1 MAQWTTVQA
10 ELATLTHPQ
19 IGSIC
24 SISEQGEP
32 VIGKLSSA
40 AAEGLS
46 NPGPFSSAVEYF
58 TTIAK
63 AALHKPQQPSTNGH
77 ADENWTSPA
86 RLGALILLDII
97 QTTPLFTSSPDAQSP
112 LNHMDLGTQNI
123 LVDDPF
129 NFLAVIDWEFAQT
142 APWQVNYYPMPFT
155 LIWPD
160 EEIKAILEDPEHL
173 AHGNVWRQ
181 AAARELYVRRFR
193 EAEEKLRGEGWM
205 MIGGSFADVLEGG
218 ASRVY
223 GCFCRLRGVPE
234 QDGELVREMVR
245 VAFGFGDEETERYL
259 EGMREKL
266 RRVGGL
272 DGVEE
277 EGR

>member
-1 MAQWTTVQA
+1 
-10 ELATLTHPQ
+10 
-19 IGSIC
+19 
-24 SISEQGEP
+24 
-32 VIGKLSSA
+32 
-40 AAEGLS
+40 
-46 NPGPFSSAVEYF
+46 
-58 TTIAK
+58 
-63 AALHKPQQPSTNGH
+63 
-77 ADENWTSPA
+77 
-86 RLGALILLDII
+86 
-97 QTTPLFTSSPDAQSP
+97 
-112 LNHMDLGTQNI
+112 
-123 LVDDPF
+123 
-129 NFLAVIDWEFAQT
+129 
-142 APWQVNYYPMPFT
+142 
-155 LIWPD
+155 
-160 EEIKAILEDPEHL
+160 
-173 AHGNVWRQ
+173 
-181 AAARELYVRRFR
+181 
-193 EAEEKLRGEGWM
+193 